1 MFILETVT
9 GDTMETPINR
19 KIILITFMIGA
30 FFAVLNETLLN
41 IALTELMEVFHL
53 EAPTVQWM
61 ATGFML
67 VMGVLMPI
75 SALLIQWFTTRQMFI
90 GVMTTFLTGTIIA
103 AAAINFPM
111 LLTGR
116 MVQAVGT
123 GLLIPVIM
131 NAMLLLYPP
140 EVRGKIMGTFGLVI
154 MFAPAIG
161 PTLSG
166 VIVDFLGWRWLF
178 ITVIPFATF
187 SIVFAWKYL
196 QNVGEITRPKADVL
210 SIVLSS
216 IGIGGIVYGFSSAG
230 ESGEGFSSLHIMVII
245 TISLISMI
253 WFVFRQLKLDEPL
266 LDVRVFT
273 YKSYARGIT
282 IFVIVIMAMF
292 ASEIVMPMY
301 LQGPLGFSA
310 KMAGLLLLPGALLNG
325 LMSPVMGSL
334 FDKFGPRKLIIPG
347 SLVLVGVMIFFS
359 NLNPSVPIWL
369 FIIAYIA
376 LMLSVSAIL
385 MPSQTNGLNEL
396 PKHLYPHGTAIANTL
411 QPIGGALGVS
421 VFVSIMTQGQN
432 SYLSSQNGPVT
443 EEVANQAMTAG
454 VHHAYW
460 FALALA
466 TGVFVTA
473 LFIKKAIAPDFHAE
487 EPAKS

>member
-1 MFILETVT
+1 
-9 GDTMETPINR
+9 MEKQYNR
-19 KIILITFMIGA
+19 KIILVTFMIGA

-41 IALTELMEVFHL
+41 IALTELMEVFGL
-53 EAPTVQWM
+53 DAPTVQWM

-67 VMGVLMPI
+67 VMGVLMPV

-90 GVMTTFLTGTIIA
+90 GVMTVFLAGTIIA
-103 AAAINFPM
+103 ASAFNFPM

-116 MVQAVGT
+116 MIQAVGT

-131 NAMLLLYPP
+131 NALLLLYEP
-140 EVRGKIMGTFGLVI
+140 EVRGRIMGTFGLVI

-166 VIVDFLGWRWLF
+166 VIVDLLGWRWLF
-178 ITVIPFATF
+178 ITVIPFALF
-187 SIVFAWKYL
+187 SILFAVKYL
-196 QNVGEITRPKADVL
+196 ENVGEVTRPKADIL

-230 ESGEGFSSLHIMVII
+230 ESGEGFSSVHIII
-245 TISLISMI
+245 ILSVAFLSLIL
-253 WFVFRQLKLDEPL
+253 FVLRQLKLEEPL

-310 KMAGLLLLPGALLNG
+310 KTAGLLLLPGALLNG
-325 LMSPVMGSL
+325 LMSPVMGTL

-347 SLVLVGVMIFFS
+347 TLVLVGVMIFFS
-359 NLNPSVPIWL
+359 NINPSIPVWS
-369 FIIAYIA
+369 FILAYVL
-376 LMLSVSAIL
+376 LMLAVSAVL
-385 MPSQTNGLNEL
+385 MPSQTNALNEL

-421 VFVSIMTQGQN
+421 IFVSIMSQGER
-432 SYLSSQNGPVT
+432 SYLNDVSGEVT
-443 EEVANQAMTAG
+443 GEVMDRAMTAG

-460 FALALA
+460 FALGLA
-466 TGVFVTA
+466 ILTFVVA
-473 LFIKKAIAPDFHAE
+473 LFIRKAVAPDYSPE
-487 EPAKS
+487 QQ

>member
-1 MFILETVT
+1 
-9 GDTMETPINR
+9 METQLNR

-41 IALTELMEVFHL
+41 IALTELMVVFDL
-53 EAPTVQWM
+53 EAATVQWM

-90 GVMTTFLTGTIIA
+90 GVMSVFLAGTIIA
-103 AAAINFPM
+103 ASAINFSM

-116 MVQAVGT
+116 MIQAVGT

-131 NAMLLLYPP
+131 NALLLLYPP
-140 EVRGKIMGTFGLVI
+140 EVRGRIMGTFGLVI

-178 ITVIPFATF
+178 ITVIPFAIF
-187 SIVFAWKYL
+187 SILFGIKYL
-196 QNVGEITRPKADVL
+196 QNVGEVTRPKADVL

-230 ESGEGFSSLHIMVII
+230 ESGEGFSSVTILSILGISF
-245 TISLISMI
+245 ISLLL
-253 WFVFRQLKLDEPL
+253 FVVRQLKIDEPL

-273 YKSYARGIT
+273 YKSYARGII

-301 LQGPLGFSA
+301 LQGPLGYSA
-310 KMAGLLLLPGALLNG
+310 KVAGLLLLPGALLNG
-325 LMSPVMGSL
+325 LMSPVMGTL

-347 SLVLVGVMIFFS
+347 TVVLTGVMIFFS
-359 NLNPSVPIWL
+359 NLGPAIPIWI
-369 FIIAYIA
+369 FIFSYMV

-385 MPSQTNGLNEL
+385 MPAQTNALNEL

-421 VFVSIMTQGQN
+421 IFVSIMSQGQN
-432 SYLSSQNGPVT
+432 NYLNEQSGAVT
-443 EEVANQAMTAG
+443 AKLMDQAMIIG

-460 FALALA
+460 FALALSIGA
-466 TGVFVTA
+466 FIIA
-473 LFIKKAIAPDFHAE
+473 LYIRKASAPDF
-487 EPAKS
+487 EPEGTEHRKEDLSFS

>member
-1 MFILETVT
+1 
-9 GDTMETPINR
+9 METTLNR

-41 IALTELMEVFHL
+41 IALTELMEVFGL
-53 EAPTVQWM
+53 DAPTVQWM

-90 GVMTTFLTGTIIA
+90 GVMSIFLAGTIIA
-103 AAAINFPM
+103 ASAFNFPM

-131 NAMLLLYPP
+131 NALLLLYPP

-178 ITVIPFATF
+178 ITVIPFAVF
-187 SIVFAWKYL
+187 SILFAVKYL
-196 QNVGEITRPKADVL
+196 QNVGEVTRPKADYF
-210 SIVLSS
+210 SILLSS

-230 ESGEGFSSLHIMVII
+230 ESGEGFASIQILTVIGVSLV
-245 TISLISMI
+245 SLIL
-253 WFVFRQLKLDEPL
+253 FVLRQLKLEEPL

-325 LMSPVMGSL
+325 LMSPVMGTL

-359 NLNPSVPIWL
+359 NINPSIPVWS
-369 FIIAYIA
+369 FIVAYIL
-376 LMLSVSAIL
+376 LMLAVSAIL
-385 MPSQTNGLNEL
+385 MPAQTNALNEL

-421 VFVSIMTQGQN
+421 IFVSIMSQGQKG
-432 SYLSSQNGPVT
+432 YLGGQTGAIT
-443 EEVANQAMTAG
+443 GEVRNQAMTAG

-460 FALALA
+460 FALGLC
-466 TGVFVTA
+466 VVIFVIS
-473 LFIKKAIAPDFHAE
+473 LFIKKAIAPDYEPE
-487 EPAKS
+487 ENV

>member
-1 MFILETVT
+1 
-9 GDTMETPINR
+9 MERTYNR
-19 KIILITFMIGA
+19 KIILVTFMIGA
-30 FFAVLNETLLN
+30 FFAILNETLLN
-41 IALTELMEVFHL
+41 IALTELMDVFNL
-53 EAPTVQWM
+53 NAPTVQWM

-90 GVMTTFLTGTIIA
+90 GVMSIFLAGTIIA
-103 AAAINFPM
+103 ASALNFPM

-116 MVQAVGT
+116 MIQAVGT

-131 NAMLLLYPP
+131 NALLLLYEPK
-140 EVRGKIMGTFGLVI
+140 VRGRIMGTFGLVI

-178 ITVIPFATF
+178 ITVIPFAVF
-187 SIVFAWKYL
+187 SILFAFKYL
-196 QNVGEITRPKADVL
+196 QNVGEITRPKADYL

-230 ESGEGFSSLHIMVII
+230 ESGEGFTSMKII
-245 TISLISMI
+245 LILGIALLSLIL
-253 WFVFRQLKLDEPL
+253 FVTRQLKLEEPL
-266 LDVRVFT
+266 LDVRVFK
-273 YKSYARGIT
+273 YKSYARGIA
-282 IFVIVIMAMF
+282 IFVIVIMGMF

-325 LMSPVMGSL
+325 LMSPVMGTL

-347 SLVLVGVMIFFS
+347 TLVFVGVMIFFS
-359 NLNPSVPIWL
+359 NISPAIPVWSFVL
-369 FIIAYIA
+369 AYVL
-376 LMLSVSAIL
+376 LMLSISAIL
-385 MPSQTNGLNEL
+385 MPSQTNALNEL

-411 QPIGGALGVS
+411 QPVGGALGVS
-421 VFVSIMTQGQN
+421 IFVSIMTQGERG
-432 SYLSSQNGPVT
+432 YLNSQNGEVT
-443 EEVANQAMTAG
+443 EDVMNQAMTAG

-460 FALALA
+460 FALALSII
-466 TGVFVTA
+466 TFVIA
-473 LFIKKAIAPDFHAE
+473 LFIRKAVSPDYDE
-487 EPAKS
+487 EETPEPVKES

>member
-1 MFILETVT
+1 
-9 GDTMETPINR
+9 MEPKINS
-19 KIILITFMIGA
+19 KAIMITFMIGA

-41 IALTELMEVFHL
+41 IALTELMDVFEVK
-53 EAPTVQWM
+53 APTVQWL

-90 GVMTTFLTGTIIA
+90 GVMSVFLLGTVIA
-103 AAAINFPM
+103 ASAMNFPM

-131 NAMLLLYPP
+131 NAILLIYKP

-166 VIVDFLGWRWLF
+166 VIVDVLGWRWLF
-178 ITVIPFATF
+178 ITVIPFSIF
-187 SIVFAWKYL
+187 SILFAWKYL
-196 QNVGEITRPKADVL
+196 QNVGEVTRPRVDVW
-210 SIVLSS
+210 SIILSS
-216 IGIGGIVYGFSSAG
+216 VGIAGIVYGFSSAG
-230 ESGEGFSSLHIMVII
+230 EAGEGFTSLKILTII
-245 TISLISMI
+245 IVSAASLLL
-253 WFVFRQLKLDEPL
+253 FVLRQLKLEEPL
-266 LDVRVFT
+266 LDVRVFK
-273 YKSYARGIT
+273 YKSYARGVILF
-282 IFVIVIMAMF
+282 IIVIMAMF

-301 LQGPLGFSA
+301 LQGPLGYSA
-310 KMAGLLLLPGALLNG
+310 KVAGLLLLPGALLNG

-334 FDKFGPRKLIIPG
+334 FDKYGPRKLIIPG
-347 SLVLVGVMIFFS
+347 TVVLTGVIVFYS
-359 NLNPSVPIWL
+359 NISQTTPIWL
-369 FIIAYIA
+369 FIIVYVL
-376 LMLSVSAIL
+376 LMLSISAIM
-385 MPSQTNGLNEL
+385 MPAQTNALNEL

-411 QPIGGALGVS
+411 QPVSGALGVS
-421 VFVSIMTQGQN
+421 VFVSIMTQSRAG
-432 SYLSSQNGPVT
+432 YLENHTGAVT
-443 EEVANQAMTAG
+443 VDVMNDAMTYG

-466 TGVFVTA
+466 LTA
-473 LFIKKAIAPDFHAE
+473 FFISLFIKKAVAADAE
-487 EPAKS
+487 QTAGQ